1 MFCLPLFS
9 LKMPAF
15 RKGSEFVIKHVENG
29 NNVHNQ
35 RTYAVFPT
43 CAMLKGSITVGLL
56 MNGLLFS
63 YKTLLN
69 VPEGLWGWFFD
80 LVSVNVLYHKL
91 TSFSK
96 CRRIL
101 RENNGRQNMTEID
114 HSFNQISR

>member
-69 VPEGLWGWFFD
+69 GTKGLLGWILD
-80 LVSVNVLYHKL
+80 
-91 TSFSK
+91 SFIYTLQKQDIKTEWNS
-96 CRRIL
+96 IQ
-101 RENNGRQNMTEID
+101 REKD
-114 HSFNQISR
+114 W

>member
-69 VPEGLWGWFFD
+69 VPEGLRGWIFD
-80 LVSVNVLYHKL
+80 LVSVLYKDKL
-91 TSFSK
+91 LKLYSIWK
-96 CRRIL
+96 
-101 RENNGRQNMTEID
+101 Q
-114 HSFNQISR
+114 

>member
-69 VPEGLWGWFFD
+69 VTKGLLGWI
-80 LVSVNVLYHKL
+80 LG
-91 TSFSK
+91 SF
-96 CRRIL
+96 IYTL
-101 RENNGRQNMTEID
+101 QNK
-114 HSFNQISR
+114 ISTLSGTLFKVKKMGEW

>member
-1 MFCLPLFS
+1 
-9 LKMPAF
+9 MPAF

-69 VPEGLWGWFFD
+69 VTKHYKTEWKRW
-80 LVSVNVLYHKL
+80 VNDRAPQH
-91 TSFSK
+91 
-96 CRRIL
+96 
-101 RENNGRQNMTEID
+101 
-114 HSFNQISR
+114 

>member
-69 VPEGLWGWFFD
+69 VPEGLRGWIFYHFTRQYVGT
-80 LVSVNVLYHKL
+80 LYNMKTMTSVNRKA
-91 TSFSK
+91 
-96 CRRIL
+96 I
-101 RENNGRQNMTEID
+101 TEKITVCSLVNFYD
-114 HSFNQISR
+114 M

>member
-1 MFCLPLFS
+1 
-9 LKMPAF
+9 MPAF

-69 VPEGLWGWFFD
+69 VPEVLRGWIFCTLKD
-80 LVSVNVLYHKL
+80 KMLKLYSIWKQWHQLIEKQ
-91 TSFSK
+91 
-96 CRRIL
+96 L
-101 RENNGRQNMTEID
+101 RKKSQCAR
-114 HSFNQISR
+114 

>member
-1 MFCLPLFS
+1 MIRADYLSTNVIETVINFSHVLPRPLFS

-69 VPEGLWGWFFD
+69 VPEGLRGWIFD
-80 LVSVNVLYHKL
+80 LVSVLYKDKL
-91 TSFSK
+91 LKLYSIWK
-96 CRRIL
+96 
-101 RENNGRQNMTEID
+101 Q
-114 HSFNQISR
+114 